1 MENGKE
7 VIACVGA
14 FQTDYLLNEN
24 KPSEILEKQ
33 IGVFSIKIKVEI
45 KVLAGVENY
54 IEQSSSSFSEEE

>member
-33 IGVFSIKIKVEI
+33 IGVFSIKIKVET
-45 KVLAGVENY
+45 KVIAGIENY
-54 IEQSSSSFSEEE
+54 I